1 MNILSLQRH
10 MATKYLNDKLSG
22 KPILDSTVYFINIEF
37 SRSIN
42 QLIKDDLT
50 ATDNTD
56 SKSK

>member
-22 KPILDSTVYFINIEF
+22 KPILDSTVSFINIEF

-50 ATDNTD
+50 VTDNTD

>member
-22 KPILDSTVYFINIEF
+22 KPILDSIVSFINIEF

-50 ATDNTD
+50 VTDNTD